1 MMDCLFCGAIVSPGS
16 RAYLKTKIEEVELF
30 LDTLEKN
37 YQFSKGDLEK
47 LLREG
52 IVCRGKC
59 LSFLSKI
66 VKARKEVVTG
76 EKKILHVFGDVIV
89 KNKIGH
95 EISETPLTS
104 SPESHTAQYH
114 STPVTPRSRRMD
126 SSIGVF
132 TICNGKRRA
141 THLPPSLQGIGRSIK
156 LKNRKSIVDRVI
168 KDKRMKGM
176 IARKVGKIIREEVK
190 K

>member
-1 MMDCLFCGAIVSPGS
+1 MMN
-16 RAYLKTKIEEVELF
+16 EEVELI

-37 YQFSKGDLEK
+37 YQFVRGDLEK

-52 IVCRGKC
+52 VVCRGKC

-95 EISETPLTS
+95 EISETLLTS
-104 SPESHTAQYH
+104 SPESQIAQYH
-114 STPVTPRSRRMD
+114 STPVTPKSRRMK

-132 TICNGKRRA
+132 TICNGKSRV
-141 THLPPSLQGIGRSIK
+141 TYLPLSLQGIGCSIK
-156 LKNRKSIVDRVI
+156 LKNRKSIVDCVI
-168 KDKRMKGM
+168 KDK
-176 IARKVGKIIREEVK
+176 E
-190 K
+190 

>member
-16 RAYLKTKIEEVELF
+16 RAYLKTKIEEVELI

-47 LLREG
+47 LLKEG

-66 VKARKEVVTG
+66 VKAWKEVVTG

-114 STPVTPRSRRMD
+114 STPVTPRSRRMN
-126 SSIGVF
+126 SSIGV
-132 TICNGKRRA
+132 
-141 THLPPSLQGIGRSIK
+141 SLYAC
-156 LKNRKSIVDRVI
+156 VY
-168 KDKRMKGM
+168 
-176 IARKVGKIIREEVK
+176 
-190 K
+190 